1 MRLIGNRAA
10 AVGEVDRG
18 HVVRCGAPHVEQS
31 PVFLGVDESVGVA
44 QPFDVVA
51 GIIRTE
57 GSMKNRVRRETSL
70 PMIRCV
76 LIMRLRKLKAV
87 HVLEEGQGIYQC
99 FAFVGMRHQDYH
111 V

>member
-10 AVGEVDRG
+10 AISEVDGG
-18 HVVRCGAPHVEQS
+18 HVVRCGAPHIEQG
-31 PVFLGVDESVGVA
+31 PVFLGVNESIGVA

-57 GSMKNRVRRETSL
+57 GSMENKVRREISL
-70 PMIRCV
+70 PMILCV

-87 HVLEEGQGIYQC
+87 HVLEEGQGIDQGL
-99 FAFVGMRHQDYH
+99 AFVGMRH
-111 V
+111 